1 MVVVGVQATG
11 HHAHRGSA
19 LQVDQVEV
27 VKVHIHLHPC
37 LPLVLE
43 EVILDQLNK
52 VILVEMDL
60 QMVDHILVP
69 LTRAGGGGGG
79 AGGTGGLVQHL
90 NQMKVVVELDFKF

>member
-1 MVVVGVQATG
+1 MVVVGVQATVRLLRVEV
-11 HHAHRGSA
+11 HM
-19 LQVDQVEV
+19 DQVEV

-52 VILVEMDL
+52 VILVERDL

-69 LTRAGGGGGG
+69 LVEQVEEVVVLEAQE
-79 AGGTGGLVQHL
+79 LPVQHL